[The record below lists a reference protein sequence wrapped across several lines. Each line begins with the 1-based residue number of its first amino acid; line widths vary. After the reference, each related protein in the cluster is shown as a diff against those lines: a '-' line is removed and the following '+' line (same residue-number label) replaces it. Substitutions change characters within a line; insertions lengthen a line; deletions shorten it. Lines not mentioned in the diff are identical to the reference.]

1 MENSDI
7 ANLLIEKFIESEEY
21 KSFVINSNLKN
32 IFGLRGGGEP
42 LFFASLFKE
51 KNESFLI
58 IKENESE
65 AMLLSQSLNFYNIP
79 NYYFPA
85 YDSVPFT
92 KMSPITDIAQERV
105 NILYK
110 LINKEKCIIIATVN
124 SIAKK
129 LPNKNDLE
137 KLYIPIKINEKL
149 NLEDLRL
156 KLYDLGYII
165 EMEVSEIGTAAIR
178 GSIIDIFSI
187 GYDNPIRI
195 EMFDDYVESIR
206 LFKIENGRSF
216 ENLEEVIIYP
226 MRETV
231 YNDYMIEEFLK
242 REDIEAELK
251 NNINQKKYFA
261 GSENLLPIFY
271 FNLETIFDYFENKII
286 FVDDNLKL
294 RTKFIN
300 ILNSI
305 NENFNS
311 VDNIFN
317 IIENYDELYIV
328 FAIVNS
334 AVMNMRIHV
343 YFW

>member
-7 ANLLIEKFIESEEY
+7 ANLLIEKFTESEEY
-21 KSFVINSNLKN
+21 KSFVMSSNLKNNNLNKTKEIKN
-32 IFGLRGGGEP
+32 IFGLKGGGEP

-165 EMEVSEIGTAAIR
+165 TSSKFSKER
-178 GSIIDIFSI
+178 PFSI
-187 GYDNPIRI
+187 LN
-195 EMFDDYVESIR
+195 
-206 LFKIENGRSF
+206 
-216 ENLEEVIIYP
+216 NL
-226 MRETV
+226 
-231 YNDYMIEEFLK
+231 
-242 REDIEAELK
+242 
-251 NNINQKKYFA
+251 
-261 GSENLLPIFY
+261 
-271 FNLETIFDYFENKII
+271 
-286 FVDDNLKL
+286 
-294 RTKFIN
+294 
-300 ILNSI
+300 ILST
-305 NENFNS
+305 
-311 VDNIFN
+311 
-317 IIENYDELYIV
+317 
-328 FAIVNS
+328 
-334 AVMNMRIHV
+334 
-343 YFW
+343 